1 MGDFDIRA
9 DIPRSRLYVRIKG
22 FFREA
27 DVAPTLNALRS
38 EIGKLSGPFDVVMD
52 ISKFMPGSPQ
62 AAEALKQGGEIVKEA
77 GRRRAVRVT
86 GGIVT
91 GLMQFK
97 RLIGGVFEDDETV
110 RYAATV
116 EEADSILDSWESG
129 AGTEAG

>member
-27 DVAPTLNALRS
+27 DVAPTLNALRT
-38 EIGKLSGPFDVVMD
+38 EVGKFGGSFDVVMD

-62 AAEALKQGGEIVKEA
+62 AADALKKGGEIVKEA

-97 RLIGGVFEDDETV
+97 RLIGGVFEEDETV
-110 RYAATV
+110 RYASSV
-116 EEADSILDSWESG
+116 EEADSILDRWESS
-129 AGTEAG
+129 AGSEPG